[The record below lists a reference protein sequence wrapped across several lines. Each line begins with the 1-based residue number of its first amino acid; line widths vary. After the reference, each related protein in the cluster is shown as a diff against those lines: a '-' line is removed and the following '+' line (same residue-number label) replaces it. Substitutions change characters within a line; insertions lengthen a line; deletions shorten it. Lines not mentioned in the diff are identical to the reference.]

1 MGHRRIGGSRVL
13 VQVRENLTEN
23 GQFATFGWVQ
33 KCKKLITEGVNMAEA
48 ITVDAY
54 RKRLAK
60 HMADNSALPPIYYM
74 AFGDGGHNPDQT
86 PKPPVSTATALNH
99 EVLRKQLVSIT
110 QEDLFSTTGK
120 GSVEA
125 NELIGVAISEA
136 ALLDSAG
143 ALIGLKTFAPKH
155 KESDERYEI
164 SIKLR
169 F

>member
-1 MGHRRIGGSRVL
+1 
-13 VQVRENLTEN
+13 
-23 GQFATFGWVQ
+23 
-33 KCKKLITEGVNMAEA
+33 MAEA

-60 HMADNSALPPIYYM
+60 HMADESALPKIAFM
-74 AFGDGGHNPDQT
+74 AFGDGGHNTDMSAKAPN
-86 PKPPVSTATALNH
+86 STATGLNH
-99 EVLRKQLVSIT
+99 EVLRKPLALIV
-110 QEDLFSTTGK
+110 QEDLFSVTGK

-125 NELIGVAISEA
+125 SELVGVSVSEA
-136 ALLDSAG
+136 GLFDSAG
-143 ALIGLKTFAPKH
+143 QLVGLKMFAPKH